1 MPIFV
6 TNSAPSGSSIGV
18 GVNPLVSM
26 SIPQDGLYHVTGWA
40 GVHRDPAVGFFNVGL
55 IVNDVL
61 LSDFGTVGYAL
72 RADTD
77 TQAEVS
83 ADLFLKAGDSV
94 TLWIGKLSA
103 PASLTTQKA
112 TLSAFLVN

>member
-1 MPIFV
+1 MPTFV
-6 TNSAPSGSSIGV
+6 ENFSPSGLPIGV
-18 GVNPLVSM
+18 GVNPLVT
-26 SIPQDGLYHVTGWA
+26 IPIPTAGLYHVTGWA
-40 GVHRDPAVGFFNVGL
+40 GLQRDPAVGFFNVGL
-55 IVNDVL
+55 MVNGNL

-83 ADLFLKAGDSV
+83 ADLQLQAGDAV

-103 PASLTTQKA
+103 PALLTSQKA
-112 TLSAFLVN
+112 TLSAFLVT